1 MTDAPF
7 QREVREQLF
16 RINTLP
22 RLPRLRLVADHL
34 ILCCG
39 VAVMCGP
46 VAYLLWQIMA
56 GLSLGQIG
64 QVFLDLWFQGQ
75 GTVGISGAA
84 MMTNSLVLA
93 FGVALVKLCLA
104 LPAAYALVWFRLP
117 APGLIYG
124 AILIAM
130 FFPVETRVL
139 PTFLVTA
146 KLGLLNSYTG
156 MILPVA
162 ASGLGVLV
170 FTQFMKQL
178 PSSLIEAARLDGAG
192 PMRILWDIIVPMSAP
207 MAASLFTV
215 LFVLGWNQ
223 YLWPLMVATT
233 SVDHD
238 TLVRGI
244 SYAGAGSRAGL
255 AIALLAMLPPVL
267 VLIFAQRWMLRGL
280 TVGIH

>member
-1 MTDAPF
+1 M
-7 QREVREQLF
+7 RGLSF
-16 RINTLP
+16 RNTALHSF
-22 RLPRLRLVADHL
+22 PRLRLVADHL

-39 VAVMCGP
+39 VALMCGP
-46 VAYLLWQIMA
+46 VVFVLWQLGA
-56 GLSLGQIG
+56 GLSAARVGQI
-64 QVFLDLWFQGQ
+64 FLDLWRDGL
-75 GTVGISGAA
+75 GSVGISGAA
-84 MMTNSLVLA
+84 MMGNSLALA
-93 FGVALVKLCLA
+93 LGVAVVKLCLA

-117 APGLIYG
+117 APRLIYG
-124 AILIAM
+124 VILIAM

-170 FTQFMKQL
+170 FTQFLKQL
-178 PSSLIEAARLDGAG
+178 PASLIEAARIDGAG
-192 PMRILWDIIVPMSAP
+192 PLRILWDIIVPMSAP

-223 YLWPLMVATT
+223 YLWPLMVTTT

-255 AIALLAMLPPVL
+255 ALALLAMLPPVA
-267 VLIFAQRWMLRGL
+267 VLICAQRWMLRGL

>member
-1 MTDAPF
+1 MPY
-7 QREVREQLF
+7 
-16 RINTLP
+16 
-22 RLPRLRLVADHL
+22 LPRLRLMADHL

-39 VAVMCGP
+39 VAFMCGP
-46 VAYLLWQIMA
+46 VAYLLWQLVA
-56 GLSLGQIG
+56 GLSIAQIG
-64 QVFLDLWFQGQ
+64 QTFLDLWRDGL
-75 GTVGISGAA
+75 GSVGISGAA
-84 MMTNSLVLA
+84 MMANSLVLA
-93 FGVALVKLCLA
+93 FGVAVVKLCHA

-178 PSSLIEAARLDGAG
+178 PPALIEAARLDGAG
-192 PMRILWDIIVPMSAP
+192 PLRILWDIVIPMSAP

-233 SVDHD
+233 SVEHD

-255 AIALLAMLPPVL
+255 ALALLAMLPPVL
-267 VLIFAQRWMLRGL
+267 VLICAQRWMLRGL